1 MSTGTAARQRVEDA
15 AAQRLDDSA
24 RQRLDMAPRHRVA
37 GPTFDVARVREDF
50 PILARTVHGDVP
62 LVYLDSAATSQK
74 PQSVL
79 DAVEDYYTRH
89 NANVHRGVHTLA
101 EEATALYEGARA
113 TVTSFVG
120 APDRDGVVFTKNA
133 TEAVN
138 LMAGVLGLAD
148 TPAAVRVGPG
158 DEIVVTE
165 MEHHSN
171 LVPWQLLA
179 RRTGAR
185 LRWIGLTDD
194 GLLDPGDLDSVVTPA
209 TKVLAFTAASNVL
222 GTMTDVPD
230 LVRRAHAVGALALV
244 DASQLAPHRP
254 LDVAAWGAD
263 VVVCTGHK
271 MLGPTGIG
279 VLVARPGLLDSLPPC
294 FGGGEMVGEVT
305 MAVSTYAPAPH
316 RFEAGTPP
324 IAEAVGLGAAVD
336 YLSALGMDAVAAH
349 ERAMT
354 RLVLDSLADIA
365 GVRVLGPRALTSGP
379 VPDRGGAVSFVVDG
393 VHSHDVGQ
401 VCDSLGVAVR
411 VGHHCARPALR
422 RLGVDSCVRASVGVY
437 TDEADV
443 VALADSVRAAQRF
456 FGAAA

>member
-1 MSTGTAARQRVEDA
+1 MTAVAARERVDIGT
-15 AAQRLDDSA
+15 
-24 RQRLDMAPRHRVA
+24 
-37 GPTFDVARVREDF
+37 GPAYDVARVRRDF
-50 PILARTVHGDVP
+50 PILARTVHGELP

-79 DAVEDYYTRH
+79 DALEDYYTRH

-101 EEATALYEGARA
+101 EEATALYEGARD
-113 TVTSFVG
+113 TVASFVG

-138 LMAGVLGLAD
+138 LVAGVLGLAD
-148 TPAAVRVGPG
+148 TPAALRVGPG

-194 GLLDPGDLDSVVTPA
+194 GLLDPRDLESVLTPT
-209 TKVLAFTAASNVL
+209 TKVFAFTAASNVL

-244 DASQLAPHRP
+244 DASQLAPHRT

-279 VLVARPGLLDSLPPC
+279 VLVARPELLDSLPPC

-354 RLVLDSLADIA
+354 QLVLDSLADIA
-365 GVRVLGPRALTSGP
+365 GVRVLGPRVLASGP
-379 VPDRGGAVSFVVDG
+379 VADRGGAVSFVVDG

-437 TDEADV
+437 THEADV